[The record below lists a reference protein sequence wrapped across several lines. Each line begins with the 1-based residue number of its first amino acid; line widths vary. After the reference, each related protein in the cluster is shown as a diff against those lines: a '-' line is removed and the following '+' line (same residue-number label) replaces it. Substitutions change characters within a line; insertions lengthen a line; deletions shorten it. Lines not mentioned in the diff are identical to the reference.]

1 MGGGTPSSSSGS
13 GSGSGSGWPDQTPP
27 SGGAAAAS
35 SAPAG
40 TGAAAATSTP
50 IGGGAGAA
58 ATVPTGGAAA
68 STIPAGAG
76 ASTIPAGA
84 GTGGAVSGAVEGASN
99 AAGGGGIAPAG
110 LAGLLDSPGF
120 TAPPT
125 VRTWLES
132 GGVDP
137 RVVSMLDSILAH
149 HSIGVSNLEVL
160 SSPVHVQSFD
170 IVSVDGQPVGP
181 DNFAARD
188 LVTEIAAMDPN
199 VRPDEIGTPWPIQ
212 SPGFFTGP
220 SSTNGLHFAF
230 EAPGTNATPAEAAG
244 YTGIDTGQPQPQMDY
259 AIGAQPTV
267 GAAAPVYAGTGPSS
281 VQQLSPAAVATG
293 TPGAGVVGSVLA
305 AGPSVGSSP
314 HTGPQAVLDY
324 ARSMIGKLP
333 ESSGP
338 NMGPALN
345 KFEAQYGFHGAPWCG
360 IFAGHALQAAGLKV
374 PHSVASVA
382 SILDLARNG
391 DPPFVKGILPISA
404 ARPGDLAT
412 FGGAEHVAII
422 TKIDAAGVHTI
433 AGNTSQSNVS
443 ETIYSPGSVTGVVR
457 PDYAL
462 APHGGA
468 GASAATVDSSA
479 GAASTVPGAAP
490 AAAGVPGAAS
500 ATAVPGAPAA
510 AVSGAPAA
518 GVPGVP
524 AGAVPGVP
532 AEAVPSAGGPGTAA
546 FKAIPPHEHGPP
558 RHTVQFLQ
566 AVQPATGAPASDQA
580 AAAAPGAQVPAV
592 PGAAPGAVPE
602 PTIPT
607 APGTGG
613 VAGAA
618 EQVVSQSPGVPV
630 TGAITVSSSLLTS
643 GQETFAG
650 HLAQLT
656 GLSPRVIAAWE
667 LAEES
672 GGPAQAR
679 QAASNFNWL
688 NIGYFDSGAGQMAFN
703 HAFSD
708 PVTAAEQ
715 TAKFLKGD
723 WGGASSSI
731 RAILS
736 TVRQSPEQQMSAIAN
751 SDWASSHYYGGS
763 SLRGTF
769 SELADMKVESAPNSV

>member
-1 MGGGTPSSSSGS
+1 MRGGR
-13 GSGSGSGWPDQTPP
+13 DQTPS

-40 TGAAAATSTP
+40 TGGAAASTTP
-50 IGGGAGAA
+50 AGGGAGAVTTA
-58 ATVPTGGAAA
+58 PTGGAATTAPTGGAGA
-68 STIPAGAG
+68 STVPAGGG

-84 GTGGAVSGAVEGASN
+84 GSGAAVSGAVEGASN
-99 AAGGGGIAPAG
+99 AAGGTGVAPAG
-110 LAGLLDSPGF
+110 LAGLLESPSF
-120 TAPPT
+120 TAPPA

-149 HSIGVSNLEVL
+149 HTIGVSNLEVL
-160 SSPVHVQSFD
+160 STPVHVQSFD
-170 IVSVDGQPVGP
+170 IVSVDGAPVGP

-188 LVTEIAAMDPN
+188 LVTEIAAMDPS

-212 SPGFFTGP
+212 SPGFSTGP
-220 SSTNGLHFAF
+220 SSANGLHFAF
-230 EAPGTNATPAEAAG
+230 EMPGTNATPAQEAG
-244 YTGIDTGQPQPQMDY
+244 YSGIEGGQPQPQMNY
-259 AIGAQPTV
+259 AIGAQPTP
-267 GAAAPVYAGTGPSS
+267 GAAAPLYPGTGPAS
-281 VQQLSPAAVATG
+281 VQQISPTAVASG

-345 KFEAQYGFHGAPWCG
+345 RFEAQYGFHGAPWCG

-382 SILDLARNG
+382 SILELARNG

-443 ETIYSPGSVTGVVR
+443 ETIYSPSSVTGVVR

-468 GASAATVDSSA
+468 AGAGAAGATVDPSA
-479 GAASTVPGAAP
+479 GAAPAVPGAAP
-490 AAAGVPGAAS
+490 AATEVPGAAS
-500 ATAVPGAPAA
+500 AATAAPGAPAA
-510 AVSGAPAA
+510 AI
-518 GVPGVP
+518 PGVP
-524 AGAVPGVP
+524 AGAVPGTP
-532 AEAVPSAGGPGTAA
+532 AEAVPVAGTPGTAG
-546 FKAIPPHEHGPP
+546 FKAVAPHEHGPP

-566 AVQPATGAPASDQA
+566 AVQPSSGSPA
-580 AAAAPGAQVPAV
+580 AAQAEGAAPGGQAV
-592 PGAAPGAVPE
+592 PGAAPAGVPE
-602 PTIPT
+602 PAAPAT
-607 APGTGG
+607 AGTGG

-618 EQVVSQSPGVPV
+618 EQVVSQSPGAPV
-630 TGAITVSSSLLTS
+630 VSGAITVSSSLLTS
-643 GQETFAG
+643 GQETFAA

-656 GLSPRVIAAWE
+656 GLSPRVVAAWE

-703 HAFSD
+703 KAFSD
-708 PVTAAEQ
+708 PITAAEQ

-736 TVRQSPEQQMSAIAN
+736 SVGHSPEQQMSAIAN